1 MIMQSRVPPYFD
13 FLIERFHHGLANRF
27 VHVGHW
33 DDPLSLDACEPL
45 RVEDIDRA
53 VERLT
58 EVLVEM
64 ADLHDGQRVLDVGCG
79 FGGTVQHIDQRF
91 GSMSLVGLNID
102 ARQIDIC
109 RQLAALHQNEL
120 QWVDA
125 DACHLPFPDQSFD
138 RVLCIEAMFH
148 FVSRRT
154 FFREVARV
162 LRPGGILVA
171 SDIVLTESVLPAE
184 VPRMRIEVPLRDGYG
199 PWPDIW
205 GEDADHRELGSAA
218 GLSCTCLLDA
228 TSQTRPT
235 HRFLVPDDAEA
246 GGDAGDPL
254 MRAAMMLKWLHDKDY
269 LQYLYMRFDK
279 PTSNAGGRAA
289 SALLPAEDQSES

>member
-1 MIMQSRVPPYFD
+1 MQSRVPPYFD

-33 DDPLSLDACEPL
+33 DDPLSLTACEPL

-64 ADLHDGQRVLDVGCG
+64 ADLHAGQRVLDVGCG
-79 FGGTVQHIDQRF
+79 FGGTVQHINRRF

-102 ARQIDIC
+102 PRQIDIC
-109 RQLAALHQNEL
+109 RQLEALHHNEL
-120 QWVDA
+120 RWVAA
-125 DACHLPFPDQSFD
+125 DACQLPFPDQSFD

-148 FVSRRT
+148 FASRRT

-162 LRPGGILVA
+162 LRSGGTLVA
-171 SDIVLTESVLPAE
+171 SDIVLTESASQAE
-184 VPRMRIEVPLRDGYG
+184 VPRLRIEAPLRDGYG

-205 GEDADHRELGSAA
+205 GEDADHRALGSAA
-218 GLSCTCLLDA
+218 GLSCSCLLDA
-228 TSQTRPT
+228 TLQTRPT

-246 GGDAGDPL
+246 ESDSIDPL

-279 PTSNAGGRAA
+279 PTSNDGNQSD
-289 SALLPAEDQSES
+289 SALGPTEDESES